1 MYSQAYISTLI
12 KKIMKKVLNL
22 NVVTM
27 LGYQKIKILL
37 QKSMFQIGLKKFF
50 VIKKVKNTVSWPY
63 VTGDLNGEKII
74 GTFYEKTIAKNKPGK
89 LYS

>member
-1 MYSQAYISTLI
+1 
-12 KKIMKKVLNL
+12 
-22 NVVTM
+22 
-27 LGYQKIKILL
+27 
-37 QKSMFQIGLKKFF
+37 MFQIGLKKFF

-89 LYS
+89 LSS